1 MLMTN
6 MLTTN
11 RAKLRSAIGGST
23 MLAWCMTAAAAPAT
37 FVLSSSTFKD
47 GTLMPPKV
55 ALKDQPGCGGE
66 DISPQLTWSHAP
78 DGTKSFALTMVSE
91 EGQGGMGEPL
101 LVAYGVAANVTSFA
115 EGELSQASDKFVGG
129 TNIHGLGTYDGPCH
143 GAGSSHHYMFKVI
156 ATDLD
161 PKALAPG
168 LTLSELQDKL
178 QGHAKGVAGLVGLF
192 TKSQ

>member
-1 MLMTN
+1 MINFARL
-6 MLTTN
+6 LC
-11 RAKLRSAIGGST
+11 AAGGAT
-23 MLAWCMTAAAAPAT
+23 MLASLYTSAAAAPAT

-47 GTLMPPKV
+47 GTLMPPRV
-55 ALKDQPGCGGE
+55 AAPANCGGE
-66 DISPQLTWSHAP
+66 DISPQLSWSNAP
-78 DGTKSFALTMVSE
+78 GETRSFALTMVSE
-91 EGQGGMGEPL
+91 EGQGGLGEPL
-101 LVAYGVAANVTSFA
+101 LVVYGVPADVTSFA

-129 TNIHGLGTYDGPCH
+129 KNIHGIGTYDGPCH

-168 LTLSELQDKL
+168 LTLLELQARL

-192 TKSQ
+192 TKGQ

>member
-1 MLMTN
+1 MLM
-6 MLTTN
+6 TN
-11 RAKLRSAIGGST
+11 RAKLLLAAAGATMPAWLCLSA
-23 MLAWCMTAAAAPAT
+23 MAAPAT

-55 ALKDQPGCGGE
+55 ALKSPPSCDGE
-66 DISPQLTWSHAP
+66 DISPQLSWSNAP

-91 EGQGGMGEPL
+91 EGQGGLGEPL
-101 LVAYGVAANVTSFA
+101 LVVYGVPAGVTSFA
-115 EGELSQASDKFVGG
+115 EGELSQPSEKYVGG
-129 TNIHGLGTYDGPCH
+129 KNIHALGTYDGPCH
-143 GAGSSHHYMFKVI
+143 GAGSSHHYMFKVM

-168 LTLSELQDKL
+168 LTLSELQAKL
-178 QGHAKGVAGLVGLF
+178 QGRVKGAAGLVGLF